1 MSYTGKTHVGGPAQ
15 VHELTRLTISK
26 LAVGPMDN
34 NCYLLR
40 CRETGEQLLIDAA
53 AEPERILDLI
63 GPDGLT
69 TIVTTH
75 AHPDHWGALAEVRK
89 QTGATSVAHEAD
101 AEHLAELV
109 NRTVVDG
116 DTITVGQVALRVIH
130 LVGHTPGSIALLY
143 DDPMGQPHLFTG
155 DCLFPGGVG
164 KTWSPEDFDTLLAG
178 VKERIFDSLPDETWV
193 YPGHGN
199 DTTVGTERPSLTEWE
214 ARRW

>member
-164 KTWSPEDFDTLLAG
+164 KT
-178 VKERIFDSLPDETWV
+178 
-193 YPGHGN
+193 
-199 DTTVGTERPSLTEWE
+199 
-214 ARRW
+214 

>member
-89 QTGATSVAHEAD
+89 QTGQPR
-101 AEHLAELV
+101 L
-109 NRTVVDG
+109 
-116 DTITVGQVALRVIH
+116 
-130 LVGHTPGSIALLY
+130 
-143 DDPMGQPHLFTG
+143 PMKRMP
-155 DCLFPGGVG
+155 
-164 KTWSPEDFDTLLAG
+164 STL
-178 VKERIFDSLPDETWV
+178 PNW
-193 YPGHGN
+193 
-199 DTTVGTERPSLTEWE
+199 
-214 ARRW
+214 

>member
-75 AHPDHWGALAEVRK
+75 AHPDHWVALAEVRK

>member
-26 LAVGPMDN
+26 LAVCPMDN

-89 QTGATSVAHEAD
+89 QTGATSVAHEVD

-109 NRTVVDG
+109 DRTVVDG